1 MNAHK
6 FPAGRPTGTPAAA
19 SAQTHGAPC
28 SAVSLSAVEAGGQAL
43 ITAPASK
50 VPPATFLRMVE
61 AMFGVRPCRE
71 SEREAAAKAYI
82 GKVLCG
88 GDADEAKAERDARFE
103 EIEERYLHREVMV
116 NAGVKL

>member
-6 FPAGRPTGTPAAA
+6 VPAAA

-28 SAVSLSAVEAGGQAL
+28 SAINQPVVEADGL
-43 ITAPASK
+43 LTAPAS

-71 SEREAAAKAYI
+71 SEREAVAKAYI

-88 GDADEAKAERDARFE
+88 GDADEAKAERDARFD
-103 EIEERYLHREVMV
+103 EIEERYRPTGWALAEQAALRRS
-116 NAGVKL
+116 L

>member
-1 MNAHK
+1 MNKPFNAD
-6 FPAGRPTGTPAAA
+6 A
-19 SAQTHGAPC
+19 SGPSPLPDTRTANN
-28 SAVSLSAVEAGGQAL
+28 LSAVEAGGQAL
-43 ITAPASK
+43 ITADAS

-103 EIEERYLHREVMV
+103 EIEERYLHRTIMGK
-116 NAGVKL
+116 AGVRL

>member
-1 MNAHK
+1 MTAPLS
-6 FPAGRPTGTPAAA
+6 PAKLPAAA
-19 SAQTHGAPC
+19 SALTHGAPC

-43 ITAPASK
+43 ITAPAS

-61 AMFGVRPCRE
+61 AMFSPPPCRE

-103 EIEERYLHREVMV
+103 EIEERYLHQTIMGKAQVR
-116 NAGVKL
+116 G